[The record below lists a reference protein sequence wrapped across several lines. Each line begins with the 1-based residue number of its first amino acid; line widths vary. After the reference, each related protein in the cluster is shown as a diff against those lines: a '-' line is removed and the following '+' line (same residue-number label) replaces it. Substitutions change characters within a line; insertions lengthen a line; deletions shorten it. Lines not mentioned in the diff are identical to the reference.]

1 MGMENK
7 NKWWKNAVVYQIY
20 PKSFQD
26 SDGDGIGD
34 IPGIIS
40 RLDYLKKLGI
50 DAIWLSP
57 VYRSPQDDNGYDI
70 SDYQDIEPMFGT
82 MEDMEQLF
90 VEAKK
95 RGIRIMMDLVLNH
108 TSDEHRW
115 FLEAKKSKDNPYH
128 DYYVWRD
135 GEEDVYPNDMNS
147 VFGGP
152 AWEWVPELGQYYF
165 HQFSVKQPD
174 LNWENPTVR
183 KEVFDMMNWW
193 CEKGIDGFRMD
204 VISLISKPEGLPDG
218 VPGENGYAD
227 SGCANGPHVH
237 EYLKEM
243 NKKVLSH
250 YNLITVGEASGVT
263 LEEAKK
269 YASADGSELNM
280 VFQFEHVGS
289 GPEGNNRFGKWDS
302 HKMSLPVWKKI
313 LSKWQT
319 GLEGKAWNSLF
330 LANHDQPRSVSW
342 FGNDSAEYREIS
354 AKMLATC
361 LHMMQGTPYVY
372 QGEELG
378 MCNAYFDKLED
389 YRDIE
394 SLNAY
399 KELTET
405 CGVSHEEMMGYLK
418 RISRDNARTPMQWD
432 DSANAGFTTGTPWI
446 KVNSNYK
453 TVNAKQQTTDPDSVF
468 SYYKE
473 LIRLRHENDIIVYGE
488 YELLEPQNE
497 ELFIYTRTW
506 NNEQLMVLCNFT
518 DKDVVIPAAVMAQIP
533 ADAQI
538 LISNHVGN
546 LEAVLRPYEA
556 RVYRYN
562 VK

>member
-1 MGMENK
+1 MKK
-7 NKWWKNAVVYQIY
+7 NWWKESVVYQIY
-20 PKSFQD
+20 PRSFKD
-26 SDGDGIGD
+26 SNGDGIGD
-34 IPGIIS
+34 IPGIIEK
-40 RLDYLKKLGI
+40 LDYLKELGVNVLWI
-50 DAIWLSP
+50 SP
-57 VYRSPQDDNGYDI
+57 MLESPQDDNGYDI
-70 SDYQDIEPMFGT
+70 SDYRRIYKEYGT
-82 MEDMEQLF
+82 MEDYEKLLE
-90 VEAKK
+90 EAHK
-95 RGIRIMMDLVLNH
+95 RGIKILMDLVVNH
-108 TSDEHRW
+108 TSDEHNW
-115 FLEAKKSKDNPYH
+115 FIESRKSKDNPYR
-128 DYYVWRD
+128 DYYIWREPVN
-135 GEEDVYPNDMNS
+135 GKEPNNWGS
-147 VFGGP
+147 CFGGS
-152 AWEWVPELGQYYF
+152 AWEYDQTTDMYYL
-165 HQFSVKQPD
+165 HMFSKKQPD
-174 LNWENPTVR
+174 LNWDNPKVR
-183 KEVFDMMNWW
+183 DRVFDMMNWW

-218 VPGENGYAD
+218 IPGETGYAD

-243 NKKVLSH
+243 NRKVLSH
-250 YNLITVGEASGVT
+250 YDLITVGEAAGVT

-269 YASADGSELNM
+269 YANADGSELNM
-280 VFQFEHVGS
+280 VFQFEHTGG
-289 GPEGNNRFGKWDS
+289 GPEADNHYGKWDS
-302 HKMSLPVWKKI
+302 HKMPLPVWKKI
-313 LSKWQT
+313 LSRWQT

-330 LANHDQPRSVSW
+330 LSNHDQPRSVSW
-342 FGNDSAEYREIS
+342 FGNDSEQYREIS
-354 AKMLATC
+354 AKMLGTC

-378 MCNAYFDKLED
+378 MCNAYFDQLED

-497 ELFIYTRTW
+497 ELFIYTRSW

-518 DKDVVIPAAVMAQIP
+518 EKDIVIPAAVTAQIP

-538 LISNHVGN
+538 LISNYVGN
-546 LEAVLRPYEA
+546 LESVLRPYEA